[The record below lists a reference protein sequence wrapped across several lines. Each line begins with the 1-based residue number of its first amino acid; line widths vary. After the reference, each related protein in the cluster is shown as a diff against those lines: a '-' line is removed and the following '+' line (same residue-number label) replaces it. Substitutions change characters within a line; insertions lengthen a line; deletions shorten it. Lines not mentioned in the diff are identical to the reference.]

1 MILIRT
7 PFRLPLGG
15 GGTDLPAYYEK
26 YGGKLITAAVNK
38 YMFISL
44 NQPAIVDKIKINYNR
59 TEIVEPGR
67 IEDIQHELVR
77 EALRWLEF
85 RRPLEISS
93 MADLSAGTG
102 MGSSSSYTV
111 GLWKGLNT
119 LLRRDL
125 STQQL
130 AEDACRIEIELA
142 GKPIGKQDQYAAAYG
157 GILSMDID
165 PDGTVHPRPL
175 QLEQEAVAELEHRL
189 MMFYTGIQRDAN
201 LILAE
206 QGQKVAVSEQ
216 DATRGMH
223 EIKSIGEEVGE
234 ALLAGDID
242 AFGRLLHRHWT
253 VKKTISSKMTDPT
266 IDAWYDLGMR
276 NGALGGKLMGAGGG
290 GFLLFCAEEG
300 RRRGLRETMTSAGLR
315 YMDFRF
321 DWEGSKVLVNF

>member
-15 GGTDLPAYYEK
+15 GGTDLPAYYGK
-26 YGGKLITAAVNK
+26 FGGKLITAAVNK
-38 YMFISL
+38 YMFISI
-44 NQPAIVDKIKINYNR
+44 NRPAIVDKIKINYNR
-59 TEIVEPGR
+59 TEIVAPDR
-67 IEDIQHELVR
+67 LDDIQHEIVR
-77 EALRWLEF
+77 EALKWLEF
-85 RRPLEISS
+85 RQPLEISS

-119 LLRRDL
+119 LLRRDV

-130 AEDACRIEIELA
+130 AEDACRIEIDLA
-142 GKPIGKQDQYAAAYG
+142 GKPIGKQDQYAAAFG

-175 QLEQEAVAELEHRL
+175 LLEHEAIAELEHRL
-189 MMFYTGIQRDAN
+189 LMFYTGIQRDAN
-201 LILAE
+201 IILAE
-206 QGQKVAVSEQ
+206 QGQKVTVSAE

-223 EIKSIGEEVGE
+223 DIKAIGEEVGE
-234 ALLAGDID
+234 ALLAGDIET
-242 AFGRLLHRHWT
+242 FGRLLHRHWT

-266 IDAWYDLGMR
+266 IDAWYELGLR

-290 GFLLFCAEEG
+290 GFLLFCAAEG
-300 RRRGLRETMTSAGLR
+300 RRRELREAMTGAGLR
-315 YMDFRF
+315 FMDFRF

>member
-15 GGTDLPAYYEK
+15 GGTDLPAYYGK
-26 YGGKLITAAVNK
+26 FGGKLITAAVNK

-44 NQPAIVDKIKINYNR
+44 NRPAIVDKIKINYNR
-59 TEIVEPGR
+59 TEIVAPDR
-67 IEDIQHELVR
+67 LDDIQHELVR
-77 EALRWLEF
+77 EALKWLEF
-85 RRPLEISS
+85 RQPLEISS

-119 LLRRDL
+119 LLRRDV

-130 AEDACRIEIELA
+130 AEDACRIEIDLA
-142 GKPIGKQDQYAAAYG
+142 GKPIGKQDQYAAAFG

-175 QLEQEAVAELEHRL
+175 LLEHEAIAEMEHRL
-189 MMFYTGIQRDAN
+189 LMFYTGIQRDAN
-201 LILAE
+201 IILAE
-206 QGQKVAVSEQ
+206 QGQKVAVSAE

-223 EIKSIGEEVGE
+223 EIKAIGEEVGE

-253 VKKTISSKMTDPT
+253 VKKTISSKMTDPS
-266 IDAWYDLGMR
+266 IDAWYELGLR

-290 GFLLFCAEEG
+290 GFLLFCAADG
-300 RRRGLRETMTSAGLR
+300 RRRELREAMTGAGLR
-315 YMDFRF
+315 FMDFRF

>member
-1 MILIRT
+1 MILVRT

-38 YMFISL
+38 YMFISI
-44 NQPAIVDKIKINYNR
+44 NTPAIVDNIKLNYSR
-59 TEIVEPGR
+59 TEVVAPDR
-67 IEDIQHELVR
+67 IEDIRHDLVR
-77 EALRWLEF
+77 EALKWLDY

-130 AEDACRIEIELA
+130 AEDACHIEIDLA
-142 GKPIGKQDQYAAAYG
+142 GKPIGKQDQYAAAFG

-165 PDGTVHPRPL
+165 PDGTVHPQPL
-175 QLEQEAVAELEHRL
+175 DVEHEAVAELEHRL

-201 LILAE
+201 TILAE
-206 QGQKVAVSEQ
+206 QGQKVSVSEEQ
-216 DATRGMH
+216 ATRGMH
-223 EIKSIGEEVGE
+223 TIRDIGTEVGD
-234 ALLAGDID
+234 ALRAGDVD

-253 VKKTISSKMTDPT
+253 TKKTISTKMSDPA
-266 IDAWYDLGMR
+266 IDGWYDLAMR

-290 GFLLFCAEEG
+290 GFLLFCVEEG
-300 RRRGLRETMTSAGLR
+300 RRRDLRSAMTGAGLR
-315 YMDFRF
+315 FMDFRF
-321 DWEGSKVLVNF
+321 DWEGSKVLVNL

>member
-15 GGTDLPAYYEK
+15 GGTDLPAYYGK
-26 YGGKLITAAVNK
+26 FGGKLITAAVNK
-38 YMFISL
+38 YMFI
-44 NQPAIVDKIKINYNR
+44 NINEPAIVNQIIVKYTR
-59 TEIVEPGR
+59 TESVAPDR

-77 EALRWLEF
+77 EALKWLDF

-111 GLWKGLNT
+111 GLWKGLNM

-125 STQQL
+125 GTQQL

-165 PDGTVHPRPL
+165 RDGTVHPHPL
-175 QLEQEAVAELEHRL
+175 ALEHEIVAALEHRL
-189 MMFYTGIQRDAN
+189 LMFYTGIQRNAN
-201 LILAE
+201 EILAE
-206 QGQKVAVSEQ
+206 QSHKVAVSAD
-216 DATRGMH
+216 DAIRGMH
-223 EIKSIGEEVGE
+223 EIKAIGAEVGE

-253 VKKTISSKMTDPT
+253 VKKTISSKMTDPA

-276 NGALGGKLMGAGGG
+276 SGALGGKLMGAGGG
-290 GFLLFCAEEG
+290 GFLLFCAAEG
-300 RRRGLRETMTSAGLR
+300 RRRELREAMTAAGLR
-315 YMDFRF
+315 FMDFRF